1 MIKSISISELTIGM
15 YVENVVKQKGNVRIK
30 SRGLVKTQS
39 ILDALKSKGI
49 LEIEV
54 DFAKSR
60 LPESDTKDNAGSEQ
74 LLDSDNNAESNS
86 AADIGQL
93 QSDTLSSSV
102 PMRNNI
108 KIAQIEESSS
118 TNAIKAARHQEALEE
133 ADKLYSQA
141 KNVQKSFL
149 SQLRSGSTPN
159 IDDLNNLSQD
169 IIESVFDNTDAL
181 SCLLMLKDSNE
192 YLVEHAI
199 NCAILLA
206 MFARAK
212 NMSEA
217 EVEDLTNAGLLMDVG
232 MASLPRELVAKTG
245 KLNEAE
251 WAKMK
256 THVDIGV
263 EIAEGLV
270 DPQPIVLDVI
280 ANHHERI
287 NGSGYPN
294 AKTASEIS
302 VYSQMAAI
310 VDCYDAM
317 ISNRHHRRSVSATA
331 ALQELERDETLDRD
345 LVTEFIN
352 AIGLHPVGSLVEL
365 HSKHLGIV
373 SKRNRQHPLDPVVMI
388 FYSLQTQLHTDVQRV
403 DLLEADDHI
412 VTGVRPEE
420 FSMNLGKFFKKVFL
434 SG

>member
-15 YVENVVKQKGNVRIK
+15 YVENVVKQEGNVRIK
-30 SRGLVKTQS
+30 SKGLIKKQS
-39 ILDALKSKGI
+39 ILDELKSKGI

-60 LPESDTKDNAGSEQ
+60 LPESHISTKTESERMLNSNNAGTNNPATDSLQSEHDTAVSSVIMSESIKIPKITQSQLKSADNA
-74 LLDSDNNAESNS
+74 
-86 AADIGQL
+86 
-93 QSDTLSSSV
+93 
-102 PMRNNI
+102 
-108 KIAQIEESSS
+108 AQY
-118 TNAIKAARHQEALEE
+118 QQGLEE
-133 ADKLYSQA
+133 ADRLYSQA
-141 KNVQKSFL
+141 KNVQKSFV

-159 IDDLNNLSQD
+159 VDDLNNLSQD

-212 NMSEA
+212 DMSEA
-217 EVEDLTNAGLLMDVG
+217 EVEDLTIAGLLMDVG
-232 MASLPRELVAKTG
+232 MASLPRDLVAKTT
-245 KLNEAE
+245 KLSEAE

-256 THVDIGV
+256 THVDIG
-263 EIAEGLV
+263 IKNAENLA
-270 DPQPIVLDVI
+270 DPSRILLDVI

-287 NGSGYPN
+287 NGSGYPK

-302 VYSQMAAI
+302 IYSQMAAI

-317 ISNRHHRRSVSATA
+317 ISNRHHRPSVNATA
-331 ALQELERDETLDRD
+331 ALQELERDETLDRE
-345 LVTEFIN
+345 LVKEFIN

-365 HSKHLGIV
+365 NSKNLGIV
-373 SKRNRQHPLDPVVMI
+373 SKRNLQHPLDPIVMI
-388 FYSLQTQLHTDVQRV
+388 FYSLQTQLHTNVQRV
-403 DLLEADDHI
+403 DLREADDHI

-420 FSMNLGKFFKKVFL
+420 FSINLGKFFKKVFL

>member
-1 MIKSISISELTIGM
+1 ML
-15 YVENVVKQKGNVRIK
+15 
-30 SRGLVKTQS
+30 
-39 ILDALKSKGI
+39 
-49 LEIEV
+49 
-54 DFAKSR
+54 
-60 LPESDTKDNAGSEQ
+60 NA
-74 LLDSDNNAESNS
+74 
-86 AADIGQL
+86 
-93 QSDTLSSSV
+93 
-102 PMRNNI
+102 I
-108 KIAQIEESSS
+108 KIPQIEESSS
-118 TNAIKAARHQEALEE
+118 TNAINAARYQEALEA

-149 SQLRSGSTPN
+149 NQLHSGSTPN

-212 NMSEA
+212 DMSEA

-232 MASLPRELVAKTG
+232 MTSLPRELVAKTG

-251 WAKMK
+251 WAEMK

-263 EIAEGLV
+263 EIAKRLV
-270 DPQPIVLDVI
+270 DPHPIVLDVI

-310 VDCYDAM
+310 VNCYDAM

-365 HSKHLGIV
+365 HSKNPGIV
-373 SKRNRQHPLDPVVMI
+373 SKRNSQHPLDPVVMI
-388 FYSLQTQLHTDVQRV
+388 FYNLQTQLHTEVQRV
-403 DLLEADDHI
+403 DLQETTDHI
-412 VTGVRPEE
+412 ITGVRPEE

>member
-1 MIKSISISELTIGM
+1 MIKSISITELTIGM

-30 SRGLVKTQS
+30 SKGLIKTQS
-39 ILDALKSKGI
+39 ILDALRNKGI

-60 LPESDTKDNAGSEQ
+60 LLESDTKI
-74 LLDSDNNAESNS
+74 NNNS
-86 AADIGQL
+86 TTDIGQL
-93 QSDTLSSSV
+93 QNALQSSSGL
-102 PMRNNI
+102 MRNAI
-108 KIAQIEESSS
+108 KIPQIEESIS
-118 TNAIKAARHQEALEE
+118 TNAINAARYQEALEA

-149 SQLRSGSTPN
+149 NQLHSGSTPN

-212 NMSEA
+212 DMSEA

-232 MASLPRELVAKTG
+232 MTSLPRELVAKTG

-251 WAKMK
+251 WAEMK

-263 EIAEGLV
+263 EIAKRLV
-270 DPQPIVLDVI
+270 DPQPVVLDVI

-310 VDCYDAM
+310 VDSYDAM

-345 LVTEFIN
+345 LVIEFIN

-365 HSKHLGIV
+365 HSKNLGIV
-373 SKRNRQHPLDPVVMI
+373 SKRNSQHPLDPVVMI
-388 FYSLQTQLHTDVQRV
+388 FYNLQTQLHTEVQRV
-403 DLLEADDHI
+403 DLQETTDHI
-412 VTGVRPEE
+412 ITGVRPEE

>member
-1 MIKSISISELTIGM
+1 
-15 YVENVVKQKGNVRIK
+15 
-30 SRGLVKTQS
+30 
-39 ILDALKSKGI
+39 
-49 LEIEV
+49 
-54 DFAKSR
+54 
-60 LPESDTKDNAGSEQ
+60 
-74 LLDSDNNAESNS
+74 
-86 AADIGQL
+86 
-93 QSDTLSSSV
+93 
-102 PMRNNI
+102 
-108 KIAQIEESSS
+108 
-118 TNAIKAARHQEALEE
+118 
-133 ADKLYSQA
+133 
-141 KNVQKSFL
+141 
-149 SQLRSGSTPN
+149 
-159 IDDLNNLSQD
+159 
-169 IIESVFDNTDAL
+169 
-181 SCLLMLKDSNE
+181 
-192 YLVEHAI
+192 
-199 NCAILLA
+199 LLA